1 MIKFTSKLTYPK
13 NADSKTAYQSYI
25 KNIKKAIKQVDV
37 AGKEA
42 TVHFA
47 CDGKV
52 ITTEFSGSKALTNK
66 IKKVIFGK

>member
-42 TVHFA
+42 TVHFE
-47 CDGKV
+47 CVGKV
-52 ITTEFSGSKALTNK
+52 ISTEFSGNRALTNK

>member
-25 KNIKKAIKQVDV
+25 KNIKKAIKQVDM

-42 TVHFA
+42 HVHFE

-52 ITTEFSGSKALTNK
+52 ITTDFSGNRALTNK